1 LNFDSIRLI
10 EVTYKFRDHH
20 TFATSKKKDMENKK
34 VWFITGAS
42 RGLGLTLTK
51 QLLEAGH
58 KVAATSR
65 NTASLIEAVGFQGDA
80 FLPLLVE
87 LGSDES
93 VAAAIRRADQHFGRI
108 DVAVNN
114 AGYGIGGSMEEL
126 TDKETRDSFDI
137 NVFGTINVIRHV
149 LPAMRRQGDGHIINI
164 SSIAG
169 IAPSMGWSVYGAAK
183 HAVIGLTEVLA
194 DDVRS
199 LGIKVTLVAPGA
211 FRTNF
216 NNPDSLVL
224 SHQKIDAYAGIRSSQ
239 ERFAA
244 ISGTQAGDPAKAAKV
259 MMELSEMTEPPLY
272 LLLGS
277 DAYARA
283 FTKLDLLSSSYK
295 QWEALTKSTD
305 YD

>member
-1 LNFDSIRLI
+1 
-10 EVTYKFRDHH
+10 
-20 TFATSKKKDMENKK
+20 MENKK

-42 RGLGLTLTK
+42 KGLGLTLTK
-51 QLLEAGH
+51 QLLQAGH
-58 KVAATSR
+58 RVAATSR
-65 NTASLIEAVGFQGDA
+65 NTTNLIDAVGSYEDS
-80 FLPLLVE
+80 FLPLSVNLA
-87 LGSDES
+87 SDEN
-93 VAAAIRRADQHFGRI
+93 VGAAIRQAHQKFGKI

-149 LPAMRRQGDGHIINI
+149 LPIMRAQGVGHIINI

-169 IAPSMGWSVYGAAK
+169 IAPSTGWSIYGAAK

-194 DDVRS
+194 DDVRPF
-199 LGIKVTLVAPGA
+199 GIKVTLIAPGA

-216 NNPDSLVL
+216 NNPDSLVFSESKL
-224 SHQKIDAYAGIRSSQ
+224 DAYSGLRSLQ
-239 ERFAA
+239 KRFTD
-244 ISGTQAGDPAKAAKV
+244 ISGTQTGDPAKAATV
-259 MMELSEMTEPPLY
+259 MIELANMAQPPLY

-283 FTKLDLLSSSYK
+283 FTKLEVLSSAYK
-295 QWEALTKSTD
+295 QWEELTKSTD
-305 YD
+305 YN

>member
-1 LNFDSIRLI
+1 MRL
-10 EVTYKFRDHH
+10 EDD
-20 TFATSKKKDMENKK
+20 TFVISKTNDMENKK

-42 RGLGLTLTK
+42 KGLGLTLTK
-51 QLLEAGH
+51 QLLQAGH
-58 KVAATSR
+58 RVAATSR
-65 NTASLIEAVGFQGDA
+65 NTTNLIDAVGSYEDS
-80 FLPLLVE
+80 FLPLSVNLA
-87 LGSDES
+87 SDEN
-93 VAAAIRRADQHFGRI
+93 VGAAIRQAHQKFGKI

-149 LPAMRRQGDGHIINI
+149 LPIMRAQGVGHIINI

-169 IAPSMGWSVYGAAK
+169 IAPSTGWSIYGAAK

-194 DDVRS
+194 DDVRPF
-199 LGIKVTLVAPGA
+199 GIKVTLIAPGA

-216 NNPDSLVL
+216 NNPDSLVFSESKL
-224 SHQKIDAYAGIRSSQ
+224 DAYSGLRSLQ
-239 ERFAA
+239 KRFTD
-244 ISGTQAGDPAKAAKV
+244 ISGTQTGDPAKAATV
-259 MMELSEMTEPPLY
+259 MIELANMAQPPLY

-283 FTKLDLLSSSYK
+283 FTKLEVLSSAYK
-295 QWEALTKSTD
+295 QWEELTKSTD
-305 YD
+305 YN